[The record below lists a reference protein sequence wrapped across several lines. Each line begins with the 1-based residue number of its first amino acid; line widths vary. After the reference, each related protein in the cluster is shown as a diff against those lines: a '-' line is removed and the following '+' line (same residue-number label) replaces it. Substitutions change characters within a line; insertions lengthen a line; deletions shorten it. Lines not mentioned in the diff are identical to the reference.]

1 MKRFKD
7 ADRLQ
12 HILDAISNI
21 ESFLLSID
29 QDTFLKSPK
38 EQSAVCMQMT
48 IIGEA
53 AGKLSSDLC
62 SQHTE
67 IPWHKIISMRNVLIH
82 DYVDTDFK
90 LVWDTAQ
97 NDLPVFKAQI
107 QTILQNLQPQQK
119 TDSDLKPPQI

>member
-21 ESFLLSID
+21 ESFLLLTD
-29 QDTFLKSPK
+29 QGTFLKSTK

-53 AGKLSSDLC
+53 AGKLSSGLC
-62 SQHTE
+62 SRHAE
-67 IPWHKIISMRNVLIH
+67 IQWHKIISMRNVLVH

-90 LVWDTAQ
+90 LVWDTVQ

-107 QTILQNLQPQQK
+107 TNILAELQPPRTVQEGMK
-119 TDSDLKPPQI
+119 KKI